1 MTQIQSAQPSPFV
14 QSIKSF
20 MLNLFGET
28 PEIHQEIHQRSRDL
42 MNLPDSD
49 VERIAHEVGFSVTDL
64 LACNRGNPKNIELMN
79 RLLAE
84 LGIDAEALAREQPGV
99 LQDMERLCGMCKNT
113 QQCRHDLDNAD
124 AKSHFT
130 EYCLN
135 TTTIHAIQE
144 K

>member
-1 MTQIQSAQPSPFV
+1 MTQIQSAQPSPLV
-14 QSIKSF
+14 QGIKSF

-28 PEIHQEIHQRSRDL
+28 PEIHQRGVDL
-42 MNLPDSD
+42 MSMPDSD
-49 VERIAHEVGFSVTDL
+49 VERIARDIGFSENDL
-64 LACNRGNPKNIELMN
+64 LGCSRGNPKNIELMN

-84 LGIDAEALAREQPGV
+84 LGIDAAALGREQPGV
-99 LQDMERLCGMCKNT
+99 LQDMERLCGMCKST

-135 TTTIHAIQE
+135 TTTIEALQ
-144 K
+144 KK